1 MRWDLF
7 CRVIDNHG
15 DLGVSWRLACGLAA
29 AGDSVSLWVDDARAL
44 SWMAPRGAQGVEVRA
59 WTATTPFHTADVAD
73 VVVETFGCELPTA
86 FVQSMVRRQPAPVW
100 VNLEYLSAEGY
111 VDRSHGLPS
120 PRPSG
125 LATWFFYPGFSERSG
140 GLLREP
146 GLMQQQAGFDG
157 RDWLARH
164 GWAPRAGE
172 RVMSLFCYTQPGL
185 EAWLPL
191 LATAPTLL
199 LATPGPATEQLR
211 ALKMPG
217 ALRVIELPWL
227 SQPDYDRLL
236 WACDLN
242 AVRGEDSLVRA
253 LWAPAPLL
261 WQLYPQH
268 DGVLAR
274 KLDAFLV
281 GLLQDA
287 APPLAAP
294 VRQTQRHWNGLA
306 PLPASLPDL
315 AAWGQVQQLLRARL
329 LMQDDLVTQL
339 RRFVHSKSG

>member
-146 GLMQQQAGFDG
+146 GLM
-157 RDWLARH
+157 
-164 GWAPRAGE
+164 
-172 RVMSLFCYTQPGL
+172 
-185 EAWLPL
+185 
-191 LATAPTLL
+191 TACRT
-199 LATPGPATEQLR
+199 
-211 ALKMPG
+211 
-217 ALRVIELPWL
+217 
-227 SQPDYDRLL
+227 
-236 WACDLN
+236 
-242 AVRGEDSLVRA
+242 
-253 LWAPAPLL
+253 
-261 WQLYPQH
+261 
-268 DGVLAR
+268 
-274 KLDAFLV
+274 
-281 GLLQDA
+281 
-287 APPLAAP
+287 PLAAQSRASSAAAKWSE
-294 VRQTQRHWNGLA
+294 VIG
-306 PLPASLPDL
+306 PAKIPGRC
-315 AAWGQVQQLLRARL
+315 AATGWPRSTPPPWPPSRAIPPPARS
-329 LMQDDLVTQL
+329 
-339 RRFVHSKSG
+339 RR